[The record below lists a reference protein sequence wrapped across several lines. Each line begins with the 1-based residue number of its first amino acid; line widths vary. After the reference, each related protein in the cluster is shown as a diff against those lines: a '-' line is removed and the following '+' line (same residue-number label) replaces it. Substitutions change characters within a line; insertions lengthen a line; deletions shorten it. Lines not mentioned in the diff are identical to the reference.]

1 MTGEGVKSVVR
12 ECYHLSYQ
20 IVNGWC
26 ALLIDFMSTSNYT
39 ESRRTRIVRTNSN
52 RVAESVLDLMLTVRD
67 KEHTSLRSVRHFL
80 NMEEDRDGSIS
91 PLEPSTPAMKTPMTK
106 KEYNGQQIPS
116 KLVEK
121 KNPSPQ
127 PQKKGVKYILF
138 YPLFLLYP
146 VFVYSLW
153 FMWLVRVMRR
163 FYMRL
168 WSLILPDYAIHQK
181 NAISSISASRLPSD
195 IDVNSEAIS
204 GLLEDLQVQLFRMI
218 QRVVQGVRLLWLAA
232 FNPIVYRFIVIGVV
246 TAVSWVATNLYFF
259 VLRIF
264 GKKSSSPS
272 TGHDKNRYEKWK
284 EVETR
289 SKTLINN
296 YFGTLEAC
304 RPPTIFDESSVSDSI
319 TDETPSVLT
328 KSLLGYPLEEYT
340 VHTTDRYCIVLFRIP
355 RPESK
360 KVVYLQ
366 HGVMDTA
373 LAWVSDKPSLSL
385 AIQCYLQGYDVFFG
399 SFRGTDGHY
408 ESGRRRHEILSV
420 KDKEYWRFDID
431 DMILDYKAF
440 LQAIYVIKEEERK
453 SGKDMPLAG
462 MREYEVKYKG
472 EIQATNYRLLDEEFL
487 HKTYTLYGISHSMGG
502 AVTLAYI
509 VFCIITHTAHH
520 LSNVVLLSPAGY
532 LNDQSFIVRCI
543 MAVTPLFIK
552 ETNSPTAFPTSS
564 SKIHLFVA
572 KLLQDM
578 QNTPATLE
586 FVNQLCSM
594 VIGGA
599 PQEWPFQKVN
609 YTKYPLGVTSLY
621 TMLHFRQ
628 WYQKDEFTSY
638 DYGEKG
644 NELRY
649 GQKMPIDFSDYYSR
663 FDVPIHFVAGKFD
676 SIVPSTQVF
685 RHYTKLLPILGK
697 RTSYMEFENAGHLQF
712 TIGLDHDVISY
723 VLDKLA
729 EGNIQGYHGLPT
741 EKKEPLCQFGFSKVD
756 SSFRVYDSCSVSSTD
771 KVCCFNMQDVQFQQ
785 TGEGLFQQTRNPI
798 TSSPSTYFF
807 FWLIFLW

>member
-1 MTGEGVKSVVR
+1 MR

-52 RVAESVLDLMLTVRD
+52 RVAESVLDLGLTSRD
-67 KEHTSLRSVRHFL
+67 REHTSLRSVRHFL

-127 PQKKGVKYILF
+127 PQKKGIKYILF

-153 FMWLVRVMRR
+153 FMSFVRVMRR

-168 WSLILPDYAIHQK
+168 WSLILPDSAIH
-181 NAISSISASRLPSD
+181 
-195 IDVNSEAIS
+195 VNSEAIS

-328 KSLLGYPLEEYT
+328 KSL
-340 VHTTDRYCIVLFRIP
+340 
-355 RPESK
+355 
-360 KVVYLQ
+360 
-366 HGVMDTA
+366 
-373 LAWVSDKPSLSL
+373 
-385 AIQCYLQGYDVFFG
+385 
-399 SFRGTDGHY
+399 
-408 ESGRRRHEILSV
+408 
-420 KDKEYWRFDID
+420 
-431 DMILDYKAF
+431 
-440 LQAIYVIKEEERK
+440 
-453 SGKDMPLAG
+453 
-462 MREYEVKYKG
+462 
-472 EIQATNYRLLDEEFL
+472 
-487 HKTYTLYGISHSMGG
+487 
-502 AVTLAYI
+502 
-509 VFCIITHTAHH
+509 
-520 LSNVVLLSPAGY
+520 
-532 LNDQSFIVRCI
+532 
-543 MAVTPLFIK
+543 
-552 ETNSPTAFPTSS
+552 
-564 SKIHLFVA
+564 
-572 KLLQDM
+572 
-578 QNTPATLE
+578 
-586 FVNQLCSM
+586 
-594 VIGGA
+594 
-599 PQEWPFQKVN
+599 
-609 YTKYPLGVTSLY
+609 
-621 TMLHFRQ
+621 
-628 WYQKDEFTSY
+628 
-638 DYGEKG
+638 
-644 NELRY
+644 
-649 GQKMPIDFSDYYSR
+649 
-663 FDVPIHFVAGKFD
+663 
-676 SIVPSTQVF
+676 
-685 RHYTKLLPILGK
+685 
-697 RTSYMEFENAGHLQF
+697 
-712 TIGLDHDVISY
+712 
-723 VLDKLA
+723 
-729 EGNIQGYHGLPT
+729 
-741 EKKEPLCQFGFSKVD
+741 
-756 SSFRVYDSCSVSSTD
+756 
-771 KVCCFNMQDVQFQQ
+771 
-785 TGEGLFQQTRNPI
+785 
-798 TSSPSTYFF
+798 
-807 FWLIFLW
+807 

>member
-1 MTGEGVKSVVR
+1 MKSVVR

-52 RVAESVLDLMLTVRD
+52 RVVEFVRLFGLTSRKND
-67 KEHTSLRSVRHFL
+67 YGELRSVRHL
-80 NMEEDRDGSIS
+80 LSMDDNTDASIS
-91 PLEPSTPAMKTPMTK
+91 PLEPSTPVMKTPVAK

-121 KNPSPQ
+121 KNPSPK
-127 PQKKGVKYILF
+127 PQKKGIKYILL

-153 FMWLVRVMRR
+153 CFLYGHVMRR

-218 QRVVQGVRLLWLAA
+218 QRMVQGVRLLWLAV
-232 FNPIVYRFIVIGVV
+232 FNPFVYRYIVIGLI
-246 TAVSWVATNLYFF
+246 TAVSWVITNLYFF

-264 GKKSSSPS
+264 GKKSSPS
-272 TGHDKNRYEKWK
+272 TGNDKNGYERWK
-284 EVETR
+284 EVESR

-304 RPPTIFDESSVSDSI
+304 RPPTIFDESSVSD
-319 TDETPSVLT
+319 TVMDETPSLLT
-328 KSLLGYPLEEYT
+328 KSMLGYPLEEYT
-340 VHTTDRYCIVLFRIP
+340 VHTADRYCIVLFRIP
-355 RPESK
+355 RPEST

-373 LAWVSDKPSLSL
+373 LAWVSGKPSLSL

-408 ESGRRRHEILSV
+408 ESNRRRHEILSV
-420 KDKEYWRFDID
+420 KDKEYWRYDID

-440 LQAIYVIKEEERK
+440 LQAIYVIKEEERN
-453 SGKDMPLAG
+453 SGKNMPLAG
-462 MREYEVKYKG
+462 TQEYEVKYKG
-472 EIQATNYRLLDEEFL
+472 EIQTTNYRLLDEDFL

-543 MAVTPLFIK
+543 MATTPFFLK
-552 ETNSPTAFPTSS
+552 ETNSPTAFPTNS

-586 FVNQLCSM
+586 FLNQLCSM

-649 GQKMPIDFSDYYSR
+649 GQKTPIDYSSFYSQ

-697 RTSYMEFENAGHLQF
+697 HTSYMEFENAGHLQF

-729 EGNIQGYHGLPT
+729 ESNIQGYHGLPT

-756 SSFRVYDSCSVSSTD
+756 SSFRMYDSCSVSSIN
-771 KVCCFNMQDVQFQQ
+771 KKSYHF
-785 TGEGLFQQTRNPI
+785 RH
-798 TSSPSTYFF
+798 
-807 FWLIFLW
+807 